1 MKKDMNRRYLMLHDT
16 AAYLKEKGVPGTGL
30 DSAGVCFSLR
40 VPLDDLLIPC
50 MLVYEPRES
59 GADIA
64 RIDCDLSSVAGKAGR
79 GGPGW
84 FPDQTYREESS
95 VPYEMKCGY
104 CLSSERGGRGSAGSS
119 TYIPMSLKLR
129 TLSIPCCVSFELRS
143 YNRTPLLL

>member
-64 RIDCDLSSVAGKAGR
+64 RIDCDLSSVAGK
-79 GGPGW
+79 
-84 FPDQTYREESS
+84 
-95 VPYEMKCGY
+95 
-104 CLSSERGGRGSAGSS
+104 SAG
-119 TYIPMSLKLR
+119 MHARELLADLLR
-129 TLSIPCCVSFELRS
+129 KMGAVLVAEKGFGHALGKEEFQSDQLRLTADEKMELAMEA
-143 YNRTPLLL
+143 NRMILGLNGF